1 MLYQK
6 KGLAQRKLC
15 FIKIPICLIEV
26 LVPWPTLSHL
36 WDKVCAVLGWGEMK
50 LERHRRSLA
59 CVIELEQKMMGE
71 IKGIVSVPW
80 ELLQNL
86 RLIWRKNREI

>member
-6 KGLAQRKLC
+6 KGLAQRKLW
-15 FIKIPICLIEV
+15 FIIIPICLIEV

-50 LERHRRSLA
+50 LERQTKFGL
-59 CVIELEQKMMGE
+59 CY
-71 IKGIVSVPW
+71 
-80 ELLQNL
+80 
-86 RLIWRKNREI
+86 

>member
-36 WDKVCAVLGWGEMK
+36 WDKVCALGWGEMK
-50 LERHRRSLA
+50 LERQTKFGL
-59 CVIELEQKMMGE
+59 CY
-71 IKGIVSVPW
+71 
-80 ELLQNL
+80 
-86 RLIWRKNREI
+86 